1 MLWVCRIKQCQ
12 HFDFAEMKIQ
22 RLEATYK
29 LILIQIA
36 IFVHVIRSDLFC
48 FKHVRM
54 NIVLKDF
61 FFKLGLPE
69 KRCYTLWEVLC
80 AHSFEQRLGRQV
92 SVLDQLSPLTQCF
105 RFHHNLDRFGNHLD
119 DLVVVYESL
128 VNAGLRYNYLLLLIR
143 NSRWCKTFLNHWTR

>member
-48 FKHVRM
+48 FDHVRM
-54 NIVLKDF
+54 NIVLEDF
-61 FFKLGLPE
+61 FLSWVYRKRDVTRFE
-69 KRCYTLWEVLC
+69 K
-80 AHSFEQRLGRQV
+80 S
-92 SVLDQLSPLTQCF
+92 SVLIPLSNASGDKSVSSINSA
-105 RFHHNLDRFGNHLD
+105 RWRSAFGSIIISIAL
-119 DLVVVYESL
+119 
-128 VNAGLRYNYLLLLIR
+128 A
-143 NSRWCKTFLNHWTR
+143 TTWTTW